1 MYWFFKCNRN
11 GISPLFI
18 AAQEGY
24 FGIVCKLLE
33 NKADINKSQDDGA
46 TPLLIACHRGH
57 TRIVKHLVQNKA
69 NVNKSLQIG
78 YSPLPR
84 YVFRKFT
91 LALLS
96 SKYLTILWCPFRIAT

>member
-1 MYWFFKCNRN
+1 MVDVNVNECNRN

-57 TRIVKHLVQNKA
+57 TRIVKHLVFTT
-69 NVNKSLQIG
+69 
-78 YSPLPR
+78 PR